1 MKFRKMLAFGLIVLG
16 ILGLFTG
23 CGASSAPAPMENAA
37 EAPMVQDLEGGM
49 EGAMDAGMDTELTLP
64 ENRKWI
70 VTVNLETETEDLDAL
85 LKNTLEQVTAL
96 EGYVENQE
104 IYNGSAYSDYRYR
117 SASLV
122 LRIPAD
128 RVEEFSKAL
137 AETSNVVSQ
146 SRQVEDVTLQYVDTE
161 SRLAA
166 LRTEEARLLELMES
180 AETMS
185 DLLEIEARLGDVRY
199 ELESAES
206 RKRTFDNH
214 IDYATVYLRIEE
226 VREYTPVEEPTVWE
240 RISGGFMDN
249 LRGLGEGLLDFLVW
263 FLAGLPLLVPL
274 AGIICLV
281 VWLVRR
287 HRRKHPKAPKTPKQP

>member
-37 EAPMVQDLEGGM
+37 EAPMAQDLEGGM

-104 IYNGSAYSDYRYR
+104 IYNGSVYSDYRYR

-166 LRTEEARLLELMES
+166 LRTEEARLLELMEN

-185 DLLEIEARLGDVRY
+185 DLLEIEGRLGDVRY

-214 IDYATVYLRIEE
+214 IDYATVYLRVEE

-249 LRGLGEGLLDFLVW
+249 LRGLGEGLVDFVVW

-274 AGIICLV
+274 AGVIWLV
-281 VWLVRR
+281 IWLVRR
-287 HRRKHPKAPKTPKQP
+287 HRRKHPKMPKAK

>member
-1 MKFRKMLAFGLIVLG
+1 MKFRKMLAFGLIILG
-16 ILGLFTG
+16 ILGLFAG
-23 CGASSAPAPMENAA
+23 CGASGDPAPMGNHA
-37 EAPMVQDLEGGM
+37 EIPIAEDM
-49 EGAMDAGMDTELTLP
+49 ESAMDAGMDAELSLP
-64 ENRKWI
+64 DSRKWI
-70 VTVNLETETEDLDAL
+70 VTVNMEAETEDLDVL

-128 RVEEFSKAL
+128 RVEEFSKAV
-137 AETSNVVSQ
+137 AEESNVVSQ

-166 LRTEEARLLELMES
+166 LRTEEARLLELLEN
-180 AETMS
+180 AETMT
-185 DLLEIEARLGDVRY
+185 DLLEIEDRLGDVRY

-206 RKRTFDNH
+206 QKRTFDNQ

-249 LRGLGEGLLDFLVW
+249 LSGLGEGLVDFIVW

-274 AGIICLV
+274 AGVIWLV
-281 VWLVRR
+281 VWLRR
-287 HRRKHPKAPKTPKQP
+287 RYRKKHPKMPKAPKQ

>member
-37 EAPMVQDLEGGM
+37 EAPMAQDLEGGM

-166 LRTEEARLLELMES
+166 LRTEEARLLELMEN

-185 DLLEIEARLGDVRY
+185 DLLEIEERLGDVRY

-214 IDYATVYLRIEE
+214 IDYATVYLRVEE

-249 LRGLGEGLLDFLVW
+249 LRGLGEGLVDFVVW

-274 AGIICLV
+274 AGVIWLV
-281 VWLVRR
+281 IWLVRR
-287 HRRKHPKAPKTPKQP
+287 HRRKHPKMPKAK